1 MARLHAVDGVPARR
15 IEGPWRLVVTAP
27 GACAGPGDA
36 ACLPDWIPAEVP
48 GTAPAALLAA
58 GLWSATEPT
67 PIHGAD
73 VWYRTA
79 LTLEGREVLRFE
91 GLATLAEIWV
101 DGALRLEAR
110 SMFLA
115 HTVEVAASGTVE
127 LALCFRS
134 LQAELARPNR
144 RGRWRPRLATPG
156 SLRHVR
162 TSLLGFMPGWCPP
175 IDTVGPYRPVTRT
188 RIDAGVP
195 RVLSAD
201 LRATLDGTTGRLQVS
216 LALADA
222 AERRLTL
229 RCAGAEVAIAADAA
243 GCFAGE
249 VSIPDV
255 APWWPH
261 THGEP
266 RLHAVEAEVDGH
278 VLALG
283 RVGFRTIALARPFA
297 EGLSLTVNGVPVF
310 CRGACWTPADLVGHA
325 TDACRPLLALA
336 HEAGMNMLRVSGI
349 TLYESDAF
357 HDLCD
362 EFGILVFQDLMLA
375 NFDYP
380 VDDPAFRE
388 LLLGEIDGFLDRTQG
403 SPSLCIVCGGSEI
416 AQQAAML
423 GYPRDA
429 WAGGLD
435 DETLS
440 ARVARLR
447 PDLVVVPNSPSGG
460 DLPFS
465 TDAGLTH
472 YYGVGAYRRPLEDA
486 RRAEVGFASECL
498 AFANV
503 PDAVTLRE
511 AGLDDPTSPR
521 WAAAIPRD
529 RGADWEFEQVRDH
542 YLRALFGADPDILRR
557 DDPDRYCA
565 LARAA
570 SAEVMEAVFAEWRRA
585 RSPTAGG
592 LVWLFRDLS
601 PGIGWGVVDAAGRP
615 KSAWYALKRAF
626 RPVQVTISDEGLN
639 GLHLHVHNETSAPL
653 AAVLRLVFSDL
664 AGRAV
669 AQAERAITL
678 DPRGSGTWSS
688 ATLLG
693 RFFDATGSYRFGPAV
708 HSLAHASLIDAGSGG
723 VLAESFHFPQGRDPA
738 PRPIGLVAEI
748 EAGEAG
754 PVLRVAADRHAL
766 CVRIETETGA
776 RPADDGFHLAP
787 GTQRRIALI
796 GGGRPN
802 GIVRAVNTNE
812 IVRF

>member
-1 MARLHAVDGVPARR
+1 MARLHTVDGIPART
-15 IEGPWRLVVTAP
+15 IEGPWSLVVTAP
-27 GACAGPGDA
+27 GACAGPGEA
-36 ACLPDWIPAEVP
+36 ASLPGWISAEVP
-48 GTAPAALLAA
+48 GTAAVALRAA
-58 GLWSATEPT
+58 GLWSEAEPT
-67 PIHGAD
+67 PLHGAD

-79 LTLEGREVLRFE
+79 LTLQGRESLRFE

-101 DGALRLEAR
+101 DGVLRLKTR

-115 HTVEVAASGTVE
+115 HAIAVEGTGTVE
-127 LALCFRS
+127 LALCFRA

-156 SLRHVR
+156 ALRHVR

-188 RIDAGVP
+188 AIGPGRP
-195 RVLSAD
+195 YVLSVD
-201 LRATLDGTTGRLQVS
+201 LRAALDGGTGRLRLG

-222 AERRLTL
+222 GGSRLTL
-229 RCAGAEVAIAADAA
+229 RCAGAEAVIEADAA
-243 GCFAGE
+243 GGFAGE
-249 VSIPDV
+249 VLIPEV
-255 APWWPH
+255 ALWWPH

-266 RLHAVEAEVDGH
+266 RLHAVEAEIDGH

-283 RVGFRTIALARPFA
+283 RVGFRTIALERPFA
-297 EGLSLTVNGVPVF
+297 EGLSLTINGVPVF
-310 CRGACWTPADLVGHA
+310 CRGACWTPADLVGHSA
-325 TDACRPLLALA
+325 EACRPLLALA

-362 EFGILVFQDLMLA
+362 ELGILVFQDLMLA

-388 LLLGEIDGFLDRTQG
+388 VLLAEIDGFLDRTQA
-403 SPSLCIVCGGSEI
+403 SPSLCVLCGGSEV

-423 GYPRDA
+423 GFPRDA
-429 WAGGLD
+429 WTGGLAED
-435 DETLS
+435 VLA

-447 PDLVVVPNSPSGG
+447 PDLVVVPNSPFGG

-465 TDAGLTH
+465 TEAGLAH

-503 PDAVTLRE
+503 PEDATLRE
-511 AGLDDPTSPR
+511 ADLLDPAGPA

-529 RGADWEFEQVRDH
+529 RGADWDFEQVRDH
-542 YLRALFGADPDILRR
+542 YLQTLFGLDPETLRR
-557 DDPDRYCA
+557 DDPDRYRA
-565 LARAA
+565 LARAT
-570 SAEVMEAVFAEWRRA
+570 SAEVMEAVFGEWRRA

-592 LVWLFRDLS
+592 LVWNFRDLA
-601 PGIGWGVVDAAGRP
+601 PGLGWGVVDAAGRP

-626 RPVQVTISDEGLN
+626 RPIQLAISDEGLN
-639 GLHLHVHNETSAPL
+639 GLHLHVHNEAAAPL
-653 AAVLRLVFSDL
+653 SATLRLVFSD
-664 AGRAV
+664 AEGRV
-669 AQAERAITL
+669 VQQAERAIAC
-678 DPRGSGTWSS
+678 DPRSSGTWSS

-693 RFFDATGSYRFGPAV
+693 RFFDATGSYRFGPPA
-708 HSLAHASLIDAGSGG
+708 HSLAHASLIGPDRDG

-738 PRPIGLVAEI
+738 PRPIGLAAAI
-748 EAGEAG
+748 EAGAAG
-754 PVLRVAADRHAL
+754 PVLRVAADRFAL
-766 CVRIETETGA
+766 CVRIETETDA

-787 GTQRRIALI
+787 GTRRRIALV
-796 GGGRPN
+796 GDGRPR